1 MGWMSI
7 NIYKHHKAWTP
18 CYLDPNA
25 QYLLMAG
32 LIDFAVQVALHDE
45 QRISL
50 QSEMLKSVTGST
62 WGPWEFHSELEM
74 GKSWIH
80 LDGISYLLSK
90 VESIWASE
98 QMSKP
103 GMQLKAMSSQVGVSI
118 SRLKVQSVS
127 WFGPFQIQMFALWV
141 RLKKHTIIWIYLDI
155 WDDGI
160 MSASCFPTNP
170 NCSRCLMI
178 KVC

>member
-1 MGWMSI
+1 MLSWPKRTISADGRSHWFSRCRWPFMMSRESACSR
-7 NIYKHHKAWTP
+7 K
-18 CYLDPNA
+18 
-25 QYLLMAG
+25 
-32 LIDFAVQVALHDE
+32 
-45 QRISL
+45 
-50 QSEMLKSVTGST
+50 MLKSVTGST

-103 GMQLKAMSSQVGVSI
+103 GMQLKAMSLQVGVSI
-118 SRLKVQSVS
+118 SRLKVHSVS
-127 WFGPFQIQMFALWV
+127 WFGPFQFEMFALWV

>member
-1 MGWMSI
+1 
-7 NIYKHHKAWTP
+7 
-18 CYLDPNA
+18 
-25 QYLLMAG
+25 MAG
-32 LIDFAVQVALHDE
+32 LIDFAVQVAFHDE

-98 QMSKP
+98 KMSKP

-118 SRLKVQSVS
+118 SRLKVHSVS

-141 RLKKHTIIWIYLDI
+141 RFKKTHHYLDI
-155 WDDGI
+155 SGYLRWWDYVSFLLSDKSQLFK
-160 MSASCFPTNP
+160 MFDD
-170 NCSRCLMI
+170 
-178 KVC
+178 